1 MEEEGRVLENQKS
14 KEQDSMLSASKS
26 LCRRRQNAIALPF
39 LLPKA
44 VGAGKYEVPGLTVSG
59 VRTYA
64 QKRVARTPQ
73 SVPQRTT
80 TNPSPT
86 SQVKNRNVPGTTS
99 ATGAGAGAATG
110 STKATQAPKPV
121 LTTSGAPKPAPKTF
135 DEKAFTKVRQA
146 DLMREME
153 RSGSQ
158 LDMVR
163 LSIAQGMY
171 PWDQKAELMGVY
183 YISLF
188 FFLFEQL
195 SLWRR

>member
-1 MEEEGRVLENQKS
+1 
-14 KEQDSMLSASKS
+14 
-26 LCRRRQNAIALPF
+26 
-39 LLPKA
+39 
-44 VGAGKYEVPGLTVSG
+44 
-59 VRTYA
+59 
-64 QKRVARTPQ
+64 
-73 SVPQRTT
+73 
-80 TNPSPT
+80 
-86 SQVKNRNVPGTTS
+86 
-99 ATGAGAGAATG
+99 
-110 STKATQAPKPV
+110 
-121 LTTSGAPKPAPKTF
+121 
-135 DEKAFTKVRQA
+135 
-146 DLMREME
+146 MREME

>member
-1 MEEEGRVLENQKS
+1 
-14 KEQDSMLSASKS
+14 MLF
-26 LCRRRQNAIALPF
+26 R
-39 LLPKA
+39 
-44 VGAGKYEVPGLTVSG
+44 
-59 VRTYA
+59 
-64 QKRVARTPQ
+64 

-86 SQVKNRNVPGTTS
+86 SQVKNRNVPGTIS
-99 ATGAGAGAATG
+99 ATGAGAGAATS

-183 YISLF
+183 YFLS